1 METITTAEQIGFI
14 SDCDVE
20 YHIEFNVGV
29 PGVHDIVRTNKLLGT
44 TVRQS
49 VSDRM
54 MHEFAENP
62 CTPELRRE
70 LILQNMKVCEWKLVD
85 MRSRGRGV

>member
-14 SDCDVE
+14 SSDFIE

-29 PGVHDIVRTNKLLGT
+29 PGVHDIVRKNKMLDT

-49 VSDRM
+49 ISDRM
-54 MHEFAENP
+54 MHEFAKN
-62 CTPELRRE
+62 THAVDFRRE
-70 LILQNMKVCEWKLVD
+70 IILQNMKVLEWKLAD
-85 MRSRGRGV
+85 ARFRG